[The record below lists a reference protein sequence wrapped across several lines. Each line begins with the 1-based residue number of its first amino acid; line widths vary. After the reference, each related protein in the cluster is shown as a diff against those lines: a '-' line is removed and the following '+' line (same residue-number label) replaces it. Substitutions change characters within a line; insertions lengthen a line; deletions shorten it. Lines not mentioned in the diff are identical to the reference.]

1 VDVEAWRKSLD
12 PRVLDAWL
20 IYASIEPETFIERR
34 PAGQAGPPAANT
46 PHMVDAWQAQAMLQR
61 KYGR

>member
-1 VDVEAWRKSLD
+1 M
-12 PRVLDAWL
+12 LDAWL

-34 PAGQAGPPAANT
+34 PAGHAGQPAANT
-46 PHMVDAWQAQAMLQR
+46 PHMVDAWKAQAMFAR

>member
-1 VDVEAWRKSLD
+1 M
-12 PRVLDAWL
+12 LDAWL

-34 PAGQAGPPAANT
+34 PAGSAGPPAANR
-46 PHMVDAWQAQAMLQR
+46 PHMVDAWQAQAMFQR